1 MVTRPP
7 RTVMVYDSGFAP
19 SSSLSASR
27 RSPAR
32 TSSFSPAYV
41 SPSSPATSRPSSARP
56 ASLTTTRRVDC
67 GFHPGPRAGVW
78 ALTAGM
84 VRGVVERA

>member
-41 SPSSPATSRPSSARP
+41 SPSSCGDQPPLVGEARVAHHHPAGGLRLPPGAARRGVG
-56 ASLTTTRRVDC
+56 AD
-67 GFHPGPRAGVW
+67 GGDGAGV
-78 ALTAGM
+78 
-84 VRGVVERA
+84 VDRA